1 MQRRHDHAWRGNPF
15 VPGQG
20 LIPPFLAGRGSQQA
34 LLGGF
39 LDRLA
44 QKRAPG
50 SDVILIGP
58 RGNGKTALLE
68 WTLRQARAR
77 KIDEVEFF
85 GTEIESLD
93 DLTQQ
98 FTDRPNWLRALSGV
112 SALGV
117 GVKLRKAN
125 LGPIGKT
132 LAARARKRPVLIAI
146 DEAHTLNVGLGRNIL
161 NSVQKVRRSGLPV
174 LLVLAGTPDLRRR
187 LNSMEAS
194 FWDRSRKSRI
204 GLLGSTDSA
213 DAIRIPLE
221 NSGRSIES
229 EALARVVL
237 ESHGYP
243 FFLQLWGEA
252 LWDQAADASSA
263 ITMIE
268 VNHAR
273 VRFMEARDEFYLD
286 RYDELRR
293 TDLAAIAARVSSLFV
308 NEVRCN
314 PIRVYAT
321 IRETLEQVGHTS
333 DERSVME
340 TCDKLHE
347 LGYIWLT
354 VHESRDYFEPGI
366 PSFMGFVARC
376 QRQESGSQQH

>member
-1 MQRRHDHAWRGNPF
+1 MRPEPGHARGGNPF
-15 VPGQG
+15 VPERG
-20 LIPPFLAGRGSQQA
+20 LMPPFLAGRESHKT
-34 LLGGF
+34 LLE
-39 LDRLA
+39 RLLA
-44 QKRAPG
+44 RLSQKRAPA
-50 SDVILIGP
+50 SDVILTGP
-58 RGNGKTALLE
+58 RENGKTALLK
-68 WTLRQARAR
+68 WALRHARAR
-77 KIDEVEFF
+77 KIDEVDFL
-85 GTEIESLD
+85 GAEIESTT
-93 DLTQQ
+93 DLVHRLAS
-98 FTDRPNWLRALSGV
+98 RPYWLHTLRSV
-112 SALGV
+112 V
-117 GVKLRKAN
+117 G
-125 LGPIGKT
+125 IKT
-132 LAARARKRPVLIAI
+132 RKRTATLLSDILTKRACERPLVIAI

-161 NSVQKVRRSGLPV
+161 NSVQNVRRSGLPV
-174 LLVLAGTPDLRRR
+174 LLLLAGTPDLRWR

-204 GLLGSTDSA
+204 GLLDSADSA

-273 VRFMEARDEFYLD
+273 ARFMEARDEFYLD

-308 NEVRCN
+308 DEVRCN

-321 IRETLEQVGHTS
+321 IRQTLEQVGHTS

-347 LGYIWLT
+347 LGYIWLA

-376 QRQESGSQQH
+376 QKQESGSQQH